1 MKEEMQEMLRRT
13 GEVDNVRGTVEEER
27 MEELE
32 RGLRKME
39 KNLSLN
45 NNKVWAAMDKIEGV
59 GSSIDGHMELVNA

>member
-1 MKEEMQEMLRRT
+1 MLRRT
-13 GEVDNVRGTVEEER
+13 EDVENVRGTVEEER